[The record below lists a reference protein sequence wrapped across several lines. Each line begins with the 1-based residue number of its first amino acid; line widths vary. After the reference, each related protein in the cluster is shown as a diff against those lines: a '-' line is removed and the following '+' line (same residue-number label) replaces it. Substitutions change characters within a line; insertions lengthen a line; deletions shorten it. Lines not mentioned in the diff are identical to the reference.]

1 MNELLDNYILYLR
14 DIRKL
19 SEKTVIAYC
28 QDLGKYEQFCKEQ
41 SKQLTEITYEQA
53 RRFVAIIIRSGYSTN
68 SVNRILSGIKGFFTY
83 CIRYEYCEINPFSRI
98 KGVGGGRRLPSV
110 LTHEEVARIL
120 KAPENDFSG
129 IRDKVI
135 FELLYSTGCRLSE
148 LTGMN
153 IADVQLTKKTIL
165 VHGKGD
171 KDRFVFLTP
180 SAQEILSLYIPLKS
194 RRQQPQNVK
203 SDDRSALVVNNRGH
217 RLTPQGVH
225 YVFQRYTKKLGIPKN
240 ITPHTFRHTFATH
253 ILENNAGIRVVQE
266 LLGHENV
273 STTQIYSHVSSGR
286 LKDVYKK
293 SHPHG

>member
-1 MNELLDNYILYLR
+1 MNELIENYILYLR
-14 DIRKL
+14 DVRKL
-19 SEKTVIAYC
+19 SERTVISYR
-28 QDLGKYEQFCKEQ
+28 QDLKKYEQFCSDQE
-41 SKQLTEITYEQA
+41 SGITETTYEQA
-53 RRFVAIIIRSGYSTN
+53 RRFLAMLIRTDYSSN
-68 SVNRILSGIKGFFTY
+68 SVNRILSGVKGFFSF

-98 KGVGGGRRLPSV
+98 KGIGGGRRLPSV
-110 LTHEEVARIL
+110 LSHEEVKKIIE
-120 KAPENDFSG
+120 APGNDFAG
-129 IRDKVI
+129 IRDRVI

-153 IADVQLTKKTIL
+153 LADVHLAEKTIL

-180 SAQEILSLYIPLKS
+180 SAQEILLLYIPL
-194 RRQQPQNVK
+194 RNARQQTRTVK
-203 SDDRSALVVNNRGH
+203 PDDKVSLIVNNRGH

-225 YVFQRYTKKLGIPKN
+225 YIFQLYTRKLGIPKK

-253 ILENNAGIRVVQE
+253 ILENDAGIRVVQE

-273 STTQIYSHVSSGR
+273 STTQIYSHVSAGR
-286 LKDVYKK
+286 LKEVYKK